1 MRARASFSFDDGIST
16 SSWNAVFAFRRRV
29 SMSAI
34 GSVIMSAP
42 PRSRPRSP
50 RCLGHAG
57 HFAGVRHGAEA
68 DAAETE
74 ALVDRARAAATAAP
88 RVPAHLELRS
98 ALLLLDKG
106 FLRHLY
112 CSAST
117 ALLAFA
123 ALTTSAPFTPRA
135 PLLASLRHPCRPALT
150 SSARRGGTGIP
161 VPAGVRGPGRRWRP
175 W

>member
-1 MRARASFSFDDGIST
+1 MRASASLSFDDGIST

-50 RCLGHAG
+50 RCLGHTG
-57 HFAGVRHGAEA
+57 HFARVRHGAEA

-74 ALVDRARAAATAAP
+74 ALVDRARATATAAP
-88 RVPAHLELRS
+88 RVSAHLELRG

-106 FLRHLY
+106 FLRHV
-112 CSAST
+112 
-117 ALLAFA
+117 F
-123 ALTTSAPFTPRA
+123 LTPG
-135 PLLASLRHPCRPALT
+135 
-150 SSARRGGTGIP
+150 SARRGGTGIP
-161 VPAGVRGPGRRWRP
+161 VPAGVRGPGRRWCP

>member
-1 MRARASFSFDDGIST
+1 MRARDSFSFDDGIST

-42 PRSRPRSP
+42 PASRPASP

-57 HFAGVRHGAEA
+57 HFACVRHGAEA
-68 DAAETE
+68 DAAEPE
-74 ALVDRARAAATAAP
+74 ALVDRARAAATATP

-106 FLRHLY
+106 FLRHV
-112 CSAST
+112 
-117 ALLAFA
+117 F
-123 ALTTSAPFTPRA
+123 LTPG
-135 PLLASLRHPCRPALT
+135 
-150 SSARRGGTGIP
+150 SARRGGTGIP
-161 VPAGVRGPGRRWRP
+161 EPAGVRGPGRRWCP

>member
-16 SSWNAVFAFRRRV
+16 SSWNAMLAFRRRV

-34 GSVIMSAP
+34 GSVIM
-42 PRSRPRSP
+42 RPTPSP
-50 RCLGHAG
+50 RCLGHTG
-57 HFAGVRHGAEA
+57 HFARVRHGAEA

-74 ALVDRARAAATAAP
+74 ALVDRARATATAAP
-88 RVPAHLELRS
+88 RVSAHLELRG

-117 ALLAFA
+117 ALLPFA
-123 ALTTSAPFTPRA
+123 ALTTSAPFAPRA
-135 PLLASLRHPCRPALT
+135 PLLASLRHPCRPALM

-161 VPAGVRGPGRRWRP
+161 VPAGVRGPGRRWCP

>member
-1 MRARASFSFDDGIST
+1 MRASASLSFDDGIST
-16 SSWNAVFAFRRRV
+16 SSWNAVFAFRRRG

-88 RVPAHLELRS
+88 RVPAHLELRGL
-98 ALLLLDKG
+98 LLLLDKG
-106 FLRHLY
+106 FLRHV
-112 CSAST
+112 
-117 ALLAFA
+117 F
-123 ALTTSAPFTPRA
+123 LTPG
-135 PLLASLRHPCRPALT
+135 
-150 SSARRGGTGIP
+150 SARRGGTGIP
-161 VPAGVRGPGRRWRP
+161 VPAGVRGPGRRWCP

>member
-1 MRARASFSFDDGIST
+1 MRARDSFSFDDGIST

-34 GSVIMSAP
+34 GSVIMRATS
-42 PRSRPRSP
+42 SP

-57 HFAGVRHGAEA
+57 HFAGVGHGAEA
-68 DAAETE
+68 DAAQTE
-74 ALVDRARAAATAAP
+74 ALVDGARATATAAP

-98 ALLLLDKG
+98 ALLLLNKG

-135 PLLASLRHPCRPALT
+135 PLLASLRHPCRPALM

-161 VPAGVRGPGRRWRP
+161 EPAGVRGPGRRWCP